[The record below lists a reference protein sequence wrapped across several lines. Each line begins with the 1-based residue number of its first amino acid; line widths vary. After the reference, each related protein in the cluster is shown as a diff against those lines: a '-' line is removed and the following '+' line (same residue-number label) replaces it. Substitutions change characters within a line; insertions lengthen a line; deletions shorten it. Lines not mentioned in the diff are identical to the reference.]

1 LTLQAVSS
9 DDAWARANARMPR
22 SKTAML
28 EKHSWEK
35 VENETLNPLI
45 SRRMLNCE
53 KMTIARVNLK
63 RGAIVP
69 RHSHVNEQ
77 ITFILAGALKFT
89 LDDGEV
95 VVRAGEVLLI
105 PPGVPHAAEAIED
118 TDDLD
123 VFTPRR
129 QDWIDKDDA
138 YLRGDTKK

>member
-1 LTLQAVSS
+1 
-9 DDAWARANARMPR
+9 
-22 SKTAML
+22 ML

-53 KMTIARVNLK
+53 KMTIARVSLK

-95 VVRAGEVLLI
+95 MVRAGEVLLI
-105 PPGVPHAAEAIED
+105 PPGVPHTAEAVED

-138 YLRGDTKK
+138 YLRGDAKK

>member
-1 LTLQAVSS
+1 
-9 DDAWARANARMPR
+9 
-22 SKTAML
+22 ML

-35 VENETLNPLI
+35 VENEALNPLI

-53 KMTIARVNLK
+53 KMTIARVYLK

-77 ITFILAGALKFT
+77 ITFILAGALRFT

-138 YLRGDTKK
+138 YLRGGAKK